1 MKNKAKCKLCG
12 DMIESWFKGD
22 LRPCKCGEIAVDG
35 GDAMYAMARDWRN
48 FLRVD
53 DEGNEIEVKVEG
65 EVKPIELEERKP
77 MTKEEML
84 ENLESIIR
92 SYDNMPEN
100 ALYGPVTHYD
110 MQVALMLILEIF
122 KKI

>member
-1 MKNKAKCKLCG
+1 MKNRAKCKLCG
-12 DMIESWFKGD
+12 DVIESWFKGD
-22 LRPCKCGEIAVDG
+22 LRACGCGEIAVDG
-35 GDAMYAMARDWRN
+35 GEAMYAFAHDWRN

-65 EVKPIELEERKP
+65 ENKLEFEEKKV

-84 ENLESIIR
+84 ESLEGIIK

-100 ALYGPVTHYD
+100 ALYGAVTHYD